1 MKKQIKLYS
10 IIYQNLN
17 EASRMTKELVGNIQ
31 PAIQDAIDTYR
42 QQLAQVSAASQ
53 KDFGVNI
60 LTPIDGFSVVDQL
73 KKANKAKEANA
84 FQAFLQTYK
93 NAYFISLQRAAQKPL
108 NSLQTLVKNILSNVT
123 QAAKGKEDPLA
134 THGSSLKAR
143 AQQGDIQAKINNTS
157 EEGKQLLA
165 KLKSLRGDNEKKAYI
180 LSSEFKQLI
189 QKVDPKFFTQVK
201 GLLKVNPEIVADI
214 GGFRIYAK
222 ELANLNESSYR
233 FLILESDSLS
243 DFISLPRELE
253 DTFNYFI
260 NHFENNRVGD
270 STVAALKQLIA
281 TYRKIDQ
288 DFKQINVPEW
298 ASANW
303 KNVAAEINKSK

>member
-31 PAIQDAIDTYR
+31 PEIQNAINTYR

-84 FQAFLQTYK
+84 FQAFIQTYK
-93 NAYFISLQRAAQKPL
+93 NAYFVSLQRAAQKPL

-123 QAAKGKEDPLA
+123 RAAKGKEDALA

-165 KLKSLRGDNEKKAYI
+165 KLNSLRGDNKKAYI
-180 LSSEFKQLI
+180 LSPEFKQLI
-189 QKVDPKFFTQVK
+189 QKVDPKFFTNVK

-222 ELANLNESSYR
+222 ELASLNESSYR
-233 FLILESDSLS
+233 FLMLESDSLS
-243 DFISLPRELE
+243 DFISPPIDLE
-253 DTFNYFI
+253 DTLNYFI
-260 NHFENNRVGD
+260 NHFEKNRVGD

-288 DFKQINVPEW
+288 DFKQINAPELPKP
-298 ASANW
+298 A
-303 KNVAAEINKSK
+303 

>member
-17 EASRMTKELVGNIQ
+17 EASRMTKELVGDIQ
-31 PAIQDAIDTYR
+31 PAIQGAINTYR
-42 QQLAQVSAASQ
+42 KQLAQVSAASQ
-53 KDFGVNI
+53 KDFGVDI
-60 LTPIDGFSVVDQL
+60 LAPLAGSSVVDQL
-73 KKANKAKEANA
+73 TKANKAQEAKA

-93 NAYFISLQRAAQKPL
+93 DAYFVSLQRASQKPL
-108 NSLQTLVKNILSNVT
+108 NSLQTLVKDLLSNVRT
-123 QAAKGKEDPLA
+123 AAKGEEDVLA
-134 THGSSLKAR
+134 THGSSLKAK
-143 AQQGDIQAKINNTS
+143 AQQDIRANINNTS

-180 LSSEFKQLI
+180 LSPEFKQLI
-189 QKVDPKFFTQVK
+189 QKVDPKFFTKVK
-201 GLLKVNPEIVADI
+201 GLSKVNPEIVADI
-214 GGFRIYAK
+214 EGFRIYAK
-222 ELANLNESSYR
+222 ELSSLNESSYR

-243 DFISLPRELE
+243 DYIPPPINLE
-253 DTFNYFI
+253 DTLKYFI
-260 NHFENNRVGD
+260 NHFENYKVGG

-288 DFKQINVPEW
+288 DFQKINAPEW
-298 ASANW
+298 ASASW